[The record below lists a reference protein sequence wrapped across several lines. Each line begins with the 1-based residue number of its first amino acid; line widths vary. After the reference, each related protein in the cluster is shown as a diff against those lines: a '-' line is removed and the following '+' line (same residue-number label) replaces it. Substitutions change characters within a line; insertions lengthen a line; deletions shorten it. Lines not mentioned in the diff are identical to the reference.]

1 MSTEVQSQL
10 PDAEILLSSETPVSP
25 DHLHSNLVHYAGDLA
40 TKAVILAQIKADQF
54 AHTATKALETVSG
67 AIRIDT
73 PHAAMRIVM
82 AGLVCTALIG
92 TFKDPKEAQ
101 AATGL
106 ATTVIDADGG
116 VFSRRTPHW
125 SDTPSIVGQGFYTGN
140 KVTILCGSTKGD
152 PGGPLNNTTWYYT
165 ENNSIDEPPSW
176 LNAHYV
182 DTPEGPGQLAPGVSQ
197 CANEGEEPVTGP
209 RIQDVQPNSPS
220 AVFFIPRAGMHN
232 VDGLTDNSDVLKVE
246 ASDWAGSA
254 DSCSDAHVVAQ
265 VPVTAHTLA
274 GWSNA
279 RLGPVYFLAAA
290 NREQIDRI
298 HTIILFDPGNTSNF
312 KQLSPLERAKNRIR
326 HADGSQNC
334 DFQYDIN
341 GLLANWLASNPSNR
355 LVVMTGR
362 LSEMKTDDA
371 DPNSKSNYSGL
382 WHYYFSGI
390 WHNNNA
396 LQGQALVCDYN
407 YLGHTEIMQ
416 DYGYIIASPPA
427 DACPAAIE
435 AQHPLTAWR
444 P

>member
-1 MSTEVQSQL
+1 MNAL
-10 PDAEILLSSETPVSP
+10 AIGMLSFT
-25 DHLHSNLVHYAGDLA
+25 
-40 TKAVILAQIKADQF
+40 
-54 AHTATKALETVSG
+54 
-67 AIRIDT
+67 
-73 PHAAMRIVM
+73 
-82 AGLVCTALIG
+82 LIG
-92 TFKDPKEAQ
+92 TLKDPKEAQ

-106 ATTVIDADGG
+106 TTVVTAAAVGG
-116 VFSRRTPHW
+116 IFSRRTPHW
-125 SDTPSIVGQGFYTGN
+125 SDTPRIIGQGYYP
-140 KVTILCGSTKGD
+140 KDSVTIECGITDGD
-152 PGGPLNNTTWYYT
+152 PDPNSPYHNPTWYFTHNNTRTQP
-165 ENNSIDEPPSW
+165 DSW
-176 LNAHYV
+176 INAHYV
-182 DTPEGPGQLAPGVSQ
+182 DTPEGPGQLAPGVSR
-197 CANEGEEPVTGP
+197 CANEGADPVAGP
-209 RIQDVQPNSPS
+209 RMQDVQPNSPS

-232 VDGLTDNSDVLKVE
+232 VDGLTDNSDVLKVG

-254 DSCSDAHVVAQ
+254 DSCSDTHVVAQ

-290 NREQIDRI
+290 NREQIDRT

-416 DYGYIIASPPA
+416 DYGHIIASPPV